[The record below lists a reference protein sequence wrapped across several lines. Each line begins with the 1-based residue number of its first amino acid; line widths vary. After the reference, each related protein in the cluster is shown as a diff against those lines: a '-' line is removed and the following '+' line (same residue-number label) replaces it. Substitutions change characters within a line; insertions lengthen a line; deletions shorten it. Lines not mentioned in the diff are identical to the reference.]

1 VNGKGEPSV
10 ECWDLNAISESMQ
23 MERPDGSK
31 GVSHALSL
39 AHRGELEGVDILTW
53 PSVGSVW
60 PGPPFGEDS
69 VHSKNFDLRDTFKY
83 VNPRSYPYGK
93 QSVSAKYS
101 HFRSLFN
108 VQGGLIQFS
117 FYAGRFGAASVD
129 EDEVE
134 THIFNMENGDDWFY
148 FEDSTYDSDS
158 LSSKRSDEPY
168 PFQVST
174 ISATETMLNPDTPSS
189 TRAHA
194 LSQELR
200 LRLSKDLRNSLVDTL
215 DSLFSLTSTTCEFS
229 AKGFT

>member
-1 VNGKGEPSV
+1 VNEKGEPSV

-31 GVSHALSL
+31 RVSHALSL

-174 ISATETMLNPDTPSS
+174 ISATETEL
-189 TRAHA
+189 
-194 LSQELR
+194 LR
-200 LRLSKDLRNSLVDTL
+200 LRYNAQPKHTVIHKGACSFTGIE
-215 DSLFSLTSTTCEFS
+215 TS
-229 AKGFT
+229 AKQGSSQFTRGHSGLTVQFNVDDL